1 MCHLV
6 PCHGVP
12 ERMNTCLQMLSDAFT
27 AQTAELK
34 ATVKS
39 LEDMVRRMELGRSAA
54 DKQDAVTL
62 SELRQ
67 EFRSFSATLTE

>member
-1 MCHLV
+1 
-6 PCHGVP
+6 
-12 ERMNTCLQMLSDAFT
+12 MLSDAFT

-39 LEDMVRRMELGRSAA
+39 LEDMVGRMEQGRKGA
-54 DKQDAVTL
+54 DMQDGLTL

-67 EFRSFSATLTE
+67 ELRSFSATLTE

>member
-1 MCHLV
+1 MKSW
-6 PCHGVP
+6 
-12 ERMNTCLQMLSDAFT
+12 LQMLSDAFT

-39 LEDMVRRMELGRSAA
+39 LEDMVRRMEKGRSASDNA
-54 DKQDAVTL
+54 SEAVTL

-67 EFRSFSATLTE
+67 ELRSFSATLTE

>member
-1 MCHLV
+1 
-6 PCHGVP
+6 
-12 ERMNTCLQMLSDAFT
+12 MLSDAFT

-39 LEDMVRRMELGRSAA
+39 LEDMVRKMEVGKSAA
-54 DKQDAVTL
+54 AKQDAVTL

-67 EFRSFSATLTE
+67 ELRSFSATLTEYASLVLPD

>member
-1 MCHLV
+1 
-6 PCHGVP
+6 
-12 ERMNTCLQMLSDAFT
+12 MLSDAFT

-39 LEDMVRRMELGRSAA
+39 LEDMVRRMEKGRSGSDNASE
-54 DKQDAVTL
+54 AVTL

-67 EFRSFSATLTE
+67 ELRSFSATLTE

>member
-1 MCHLV
+1 
-6 PCHGVP
+6 
-12 ERMNTCLQMLSDAFT
+12 MLSDAFT

-39 LEDMVRRMELGRSAA
+39 LEDMVRRMEKGRNVTENAS
-54 DKQDAVTL
+54 DSVTL

-67 EFRSFSATLTE
+67 ELRTFSATLTE

>member
-1 MCHLV
+1 
-6 PCHGVP
+6 
-12 ERMNTCLQMLSDAFT
+12 MLSDAFT

-39 LEDMVRRMELGRSAA
+39 LEDMVRRMEKGRSASDNA
-54 DKQDAVTL
+54 SEAVTL

-67 EFRSFSATLTE
+67 ELRSFSATLTE

>member
-1 MCHLV
+1 
-6 PCHGVP
+6 
-12 ERMNTCLQMLSDAFT
+12 MLSDAFT

-39 LEDMVRRMELGRSAA
+39 LEDMVRKMELGRSAA

-67 EFRSFSATLTE
+67 ELRSFSATLTESASLVLPD

>member
-1 MCHLV
+1 
-6 PCHGVP
+6 
-12 ERMNTCLQMLSDAFT
+12 MLSEAFT

-39 LEDMVRRMELGRSAA
+39 LEDMVRKMELGKKAPNQQA
-54 DKQDAVTL
+54 GLTL

-67 EFRSFSATLTE
+67 ELRSFSATLTE

>member
-1 MCHLV
+1 
-6 PCHGVP
+6 
-12 ERMNTCLQMLSDAFT
+12 MLSEAFT

-39 LEDMVRRMELGRSAA
+39 LEDMVRKLELGKKVSSP
-54 DKQDAVTL
+54 QDGLTL

-67 EFRSFSATLTE
+67 ELRSFSATLTE

>member
-1 MCHLV
+1 
-6 PCHGVP
+6 
-12 ERMNTCLQMLSDAFT
+12 MLSDAFT

-39 LEDMVRRMELGRSAA
+39 LEDMVRKMEQGRKMV
-54 DKQDAVTL
+54 DNQDGLTL

-67 EFRSFSATLTE
+67 ELRSFSATLTE